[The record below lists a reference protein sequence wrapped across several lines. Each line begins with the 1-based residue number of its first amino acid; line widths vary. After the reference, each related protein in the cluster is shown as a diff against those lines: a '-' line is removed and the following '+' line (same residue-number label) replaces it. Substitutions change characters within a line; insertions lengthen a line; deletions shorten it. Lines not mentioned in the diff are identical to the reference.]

1 MFSAFWVEVKNEYPE
16 VAEIA
21 EIALESLLFLS
32 AYICQHTETSFSV
45 MSAI

>member
-16 VAEIA
+16 VA